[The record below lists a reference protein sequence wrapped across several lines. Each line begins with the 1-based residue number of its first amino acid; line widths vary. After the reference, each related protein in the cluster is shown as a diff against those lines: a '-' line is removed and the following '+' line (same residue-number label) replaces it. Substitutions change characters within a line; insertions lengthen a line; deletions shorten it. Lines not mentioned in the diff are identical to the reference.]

1 VYHLIPLQP
10 KYDKYGKGLGPL
22 YLFYDEELQYF
33 WEEHLPY
40 AILAVII
47 TLVFNILPLLLLL
60 LYPFQCFQQCLSTC
74 RLRWHGLP
82 IFIDAFQGCYK
93 NGTET
98 FALIFIMAL
107 LPLVYITSIVLQWLF
122 RRRRVQQKLHQRF

>member
-1 VYHLIPLQP
+1 MKILCASFDLVPTQV
-10 KYDKYGKGLGPL
+10 YDKYGKGLGL
-22 YLFYDEELQYF
+22 YLFYDAELQYF
-33 WEEHLPY
+33 GKEHLRY
-40 AILAVII
+40 AILAVIT

-74 RLRWHGLP
+74 RQRWHGLP

-98 FALIFIMAL
+98 GTRDCRYFAALYLITRITL
-107 LPLVYITSIVLQWLF
+107 LIVYATTL
-122 RRRRVQQKLHQRF
+122 